1 MKIILD
7 AMGGDNAPD
16 AVVRGAL
23 EAAKEFGVQ
32 IVLVGRGADILA
44 SMKAQGWDTLPDG
57 VELANAEDVVDM
69 HCDPAA
75 VVKQHPNS
83 SLVLGA
89 RMLAQG
95 GGDAFISAGNTGALL
110 TAATLL
116 VKRIRGIRRAAFSPV
131 LPTKDGHAILIDA
144 GANAECT
151 PEFLL
156 QFGCMGS
163 FYAQKALGIESPR
176 VGLLN
181 NGAEDTKGDPLH
193 REAHQLLKRAAEQ
206 GTIHFV
212 GNVEARDVPFGAA
225 DVIVAD
231 GFSGNVLL
239 KTMEGTAMFMSGMM
253 KQMFYRNPLTMLGA
267 LLSKKGINGIRKT
280 MDYRETGGSI
290 VIGISR
296 PVIKAHGSSDDA
308 AIRGAIRQAIRAV
321 ESGFCEEIRANIG
334 QMILPREEEHAE

>member
-110 TAATLL
+110 TASSASAVSAARRSRRSFRRRTATPFSSM
-116 VKRIRGIRRAAFSPV
+116 RARMPSARRNSCSSSAAWARSTRRRRSASSRRAWAF
-131 LPTKDGHAILIDA
+131 
-144 GANAECT
+144 
-151 PEFLL
+151 
-156 QFGCMGS
+156 
-163 FYAQKALGIESPR
+163 
-176 VGLLN
+176 
-181 NGAEDTKGDPLH
+181 
-193 REAHQLLKRAAEQ
+193 
-206 GTIHFV
+206 
-212 GNVEARDVPFGAA
+212 
-225 DVIVAD
+225 
-231 GFSGNVLL
+231 
-239 KTMEGTAMFMSGMM
+239 
-253 KQMFYRNPLTMLGA
+253 
-267 LLSKKGINGIRKT
+267 
-280 MDYRETGGSI
+280 
-290 VIGISR
+290 
-296 PVIKAHGSSDDA
+296 
-308 AIRGAIRQAIRAV
+308 
-321 ESGFCEEIRANIG
+321 
-334 QMILPREEEHAE
+334 

>member
-75 VVKQHPNS
+75 VVKQHTNS

-239 KTMEGTAMFMSGMM
+239 KTM
-253 KQMFYRNPLTMLGA
+253 
-267 LLSKKGINGIRKT
+267 
-280 MDYRETGGSI
+280 DYRETGGSI

>member
-69 HCDPAA
+69 HSDPAA

-239 KTMEGTAMFMSGMM
+239 KTMEGTAMFMSDMM

-267 LLSKKGINGIRKT
+267 LLCKKGINGIRKT

-290 VIGISR
+290 VIGISARSSRRTAR
-296 PVIKAHGSSDDA
+296 PTPPPSA
-308 AIRGAIRQAIRAV
+308 ARSGRPSARSRAASARKFV
-321 ESGFCEEIRANIG
+321 PISGR
-334 QMILPREEEHAE
+334 